1 MNPES
6 PSASQTKPPIW
17 VLSSFSG
24 AGGVEKLLST
34 LCGGLAKNHHPVH
47 LVLIKQRGPF
57 VQQLDPSIRVHKL
70 AGNSSRT
77 ALPGLVR
84 LMREQQPQTVLVAK
98 ERSAQ
103 LLLRCRA
110 RCGWPRRIVF
120 QVNTHV
126 SQSFQHR
133 PALVRWY
140 RLRRVAGILRRVDQV
155 VAVSTGVASDLQQIA
170 GRSIDVRVIHN
181 PLITEEML
189 TQATAPREPKLKFP
203 GRYLLASGRLST
215 QKGFDTLLRAF
226 AHIPVA
232 LVPTLVILGEG
243 KDRAALIKLASELNI
258 RDRLQLPGFVDNP
271 FPWMREAAAF
281 VLSSRWEGFGNVLA
295 EAMALGTPV
304 ISTRC
309 PSGPEEILEEGRLGP
324 LVEVDDAEALAAA
337 IRDTLAAP
345 PPSEMLQQSAQRFAL
360 ETGVRRYASL
370 LDREDRST

>member
-1 MNPES
+1 MNPDEH
-6 PSASQTKPPIW
+6 ASVDPRAIW
-17 VLSSFSG
+17 ILSSFSG

-34 LCGGLAKNHHPVH
+34 LSGGLAAAGHPVQ

-57 VQQLDPSIRVHKL
+57 VAQIDPRVRVHKL

-77 ALPGLVR
+77 ALPSLTR
-84 LMREQQPQTVLVAK
+84 LMREQQPRTVLVAK

-120 QVNTHV
+120 QCNTHI

-140 RLRRVAGILRRVDQV
+140 RLRRVARILRQVDEV
-155 VAVSTGVASDLQQIA
+155 VAVSSGVAADLQHI
-170 GRSIDVRVIHN
+170 GGEPVRPTVIHN
-181 PLITEEML
+181 PLITPQLVE
-189 TQATAPREPKLKFP
+189 QARSPREPALTIP
-203 GRYLLASGRLST
+203 GRYLLASGRLSR

-226 AHIPVA
+226 AKLPVA
-232 LVPTLVILGEG
+232 LVPMLVILGDG
-243 KDRAALIKLASELNI
+243 KDRDALLKLADELGI
-258 RDRLQLPGFVDNP
+258 RDRLQLPGFVANP
-271 FPWMREAAAF
+271 FPWMAQAAAF

-324 LVEVDDAEALAAA
+324 LVPVDDAEALATA
-337 IRDTLAAP
+337 IRELLDQPPDRAA
-345 PPSEMLQQSAQRFAL
+345 LRQSAQRFAL
-360 ETGVRRYASL
+360 ETGVNRYAL
-370 LDREDRST
+370 LLGRKTDSA